1 MKAYRTGNEIFL
13 SWNQYA
19 AEVLQADNASL
30 TIVDDGRKRKLQ
42 LSPNDLQ
49 TGSLR
54 CPADGDDV
62 RIELDV
68 AGRTGDFVESLR
80 VVGESPVIMA
90 ATAPTGAKAVPPT
103 AGIKEQESIA
113 PPPPP
118 EARTATVAASEPKV
132 VASEPKVAAVLPP
145 VKAKQVAAQPMVST
159 VRAPDSGSSR
169 ALIAAPQIRDDRR
182 VVAKV
187 PSPKAAVV
195 NPEPEKTPARQL
207 VPGKITTATRVAP
220 KVGVQPPPKSASRS
234 VVNVLSKPSPPHSA
248 INQPVAIRKDLP
260 RLPIREQRQ
269 QAKTVPQE
277 KAEEYVRPLAIQ
289 SVQPSFDDSAKAAID
304 RALSQN
310 DEAHEVRVLVKIDE
324 RGSVVQ
330 ASVASTAGP
339 FASLFVDSALA
350 AARRWQFKP
359 ASLEGRP
366 VSSSITLR
374 FNFVRKPH

>member
-13 SWNQYA
+13 SWNQHA

-350 AARRWQFKP
+350 AALRWQFKP